1 MCPGPAIVS
10 LGANTSLAALL
21 VPSMLV
27 GMCIFEATMGGGF
40 FHHHNHHHHAHPHG
54 TQAAHA
60 APAAAAI
67 TQSADAGAGS
77 GAGAVP
83 AAPTTALLAGVRS
96 MSPDGK
102 DKPLIAAAMAE
113 SDKEDK

>member
-10 LGANTSLAALL
+10 LGANTSLAALV

-27 GMCIFEATMGGGF
+27 GMCIYEATMGSGF
-40 FHHHNHHHHAHPHG
+40 FHHHNHHHHHSAS
-54 TQAAHA
+54 AATHT
-60 APAAAAI
+60 APAAAL
-67 TQSADAGAGS
+67 TQSAADSGAAG

-83 AAPTTALLAGVRS
+83 AAPTTALLGGSARS

-102 DKPLIAAAMAE
+102 DKPFLAAAMAE